1 MKGDLEKY
9 AAIFVQLFQLSIRE
23 IEVVELYRNVQNTY
37 SIAKV
42 VQVDKNVLWKYL
54 LKSFLYFKNKY
65 NFLYAMIKILPA
77 CM

>member
-42 VQVDKNVLWKYL
+42 VQVDT
-54 LKSFLYFKNKY
+54 Y
-65 NFLYAMIKILPA
+65 N
-77 CM
+77 